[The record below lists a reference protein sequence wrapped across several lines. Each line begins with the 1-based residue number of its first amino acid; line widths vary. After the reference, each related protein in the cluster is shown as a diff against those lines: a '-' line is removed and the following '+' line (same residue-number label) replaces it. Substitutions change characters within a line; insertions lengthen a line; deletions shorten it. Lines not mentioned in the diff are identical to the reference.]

1 MTNDAI
7 TSVIAASASATG
19 KVFVIGA
26 IGYISAI
33 RPRPVPILPPHAMNA
48 ISKMN
53 FNLVSLHGFTHEIYT
68 LNHLCTIAHKKSHS
82 TAYFTLSVFDI
93 GISCNS

>member
-7 TSVIAASASATG
+7 TSVIAASASAVG

-26 IGYISAI
+26 IGYISAV

-53 FNLVSLHGFTHEIYT
+53 FNLVSLQYMR
-68 LNHLCTIAHKKSHS
+68 
-82 TAYFTLSVFDI
+82 
-93 GISCNS
+93 

>member
-1 MTNDAI
+1 MELNSRSSNLLPFILHYTMTNDAI
-7 TSVIAASASATG
+7 TSVIAASASAVG

-53 FNLVSLHGFTHEIYT
+53 FNLVSLQYSNERCVLI
-68 LNHLCTIAHKKSHS
+68 L
-82 TAYFTLSVFDI
+82 
-93 GISCNS
+93 